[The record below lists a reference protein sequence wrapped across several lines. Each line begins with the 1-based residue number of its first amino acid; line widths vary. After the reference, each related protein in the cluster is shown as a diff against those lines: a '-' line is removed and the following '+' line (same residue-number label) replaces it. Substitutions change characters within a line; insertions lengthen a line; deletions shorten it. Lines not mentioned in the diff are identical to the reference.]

1 MLYVPFQYKFLVDN
15 DVKNLSKLSFFFN
28 FRFLMLFYSKVYKVR
43 ILNEIHEVLSE
54 VFFQTYCLDSAFIIF
69 L

>member
-54 VFFQTYCLDSAFIIF
+54 VFFRHTV
-69 L
+69 